1 MVEYIEKEKESFL
14 YSWLF
19 IFYCIINIFNYV
31 LSSISWLLIWLKFTQ
46 FIVYLELYVLVFH
59 VNLERSQ
66 LVVQFH
72 QKLFHFQKIISVL
85 CLIHWTTNN
94 SNQGSIM

>member
-31 LSSISWLLIWLKFTQ
+31 LSSIS
-46 FIVYLELYVLVFH
+46 
-59 VNLERSQ
+59 
-66 LVVQFH
+66 
-72 QKLFHFQKIISVL
+72 
-85 CLIHWTTNN
+85 
-94 SNQGSIM
+94 